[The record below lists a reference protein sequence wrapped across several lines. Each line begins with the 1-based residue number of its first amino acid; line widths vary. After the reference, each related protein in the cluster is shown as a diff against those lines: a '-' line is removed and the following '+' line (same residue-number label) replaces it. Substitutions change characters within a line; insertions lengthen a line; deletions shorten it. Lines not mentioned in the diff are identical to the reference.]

1 MKIILASEDPEK
13 KQFLKGIVDSVR
25 FDIEFVEDAY
35 RAIERIEKATSE
47 QIVILD
53 FLLPGMSGNQVCEQV
68 QRTPLRW
75 RSFILAIPSA
85 HGLWDPIQFL
95 KAGGDGV
102 LSWAEEGE
110 RLGLEIESAARF
122 LQRQGQIT
130 QRLKVD
136 AERYIPL
143 EGIGAGGVSSVYRGI
158 DRKLEREV
166 AIKYLRSEFDST
178 ISNSEAAL
186 QEARLLAKF
195 IHPNLVTVFD
205 YGESEEGAFVVME
218 IVEGESLQS
227 LLESGALRDSLLDKL
242 VVESLQGI
250 EAAHSQ
256 GVLHLD
262 LKPANL
268 MFGFMGSTGSEM
280 NLKIVDFGIARDR
293 RQADGFKSLKSNTV
307 VGSLPY
313 IAPERFYGES
323 LGRRSDLYSLGH
335 IYYIGLTG
343 RHAFP
348 VEGAQPMIDAH
359 LNTIPTSIL
368 EFRPEL
374 PLELDEWLMK
384 LLAKRPEERFT
395 SALDALQAY
404 QKINWEKKS

>member
-1 MKIILASEDPEK
+1 MKIILATEDPEK
-13 KQFLKGIVDSVR
+13 KRFLKETVDSIR
-25 FDIEFVEDAY
+25 FDIEIVEDAY
-35 RAIERIEKATSE
+35 AAIEKIEKTVQE

-53 FLLPGMSGNQVCEQV
+53 FLLPGMNGAQVCEKV
-68 QRTPLRW
+68 IRTPLRW
-75 RSFILAIPSA
+75 RSFIYGIRSA
-85 HGLWDPIQFL
+85 DPLWDPLLFL
-95 KAGGDGV
+95 KSGGDGV
-102 LSWAEEGE
+102 LDFCDSMESVMI
-110 RLGLEIESAARF
+110 EIETASRL
-122 LQRQGQIT
+122 LQRQAKIT
-130 QRLKVD
+130 QRLRVD

-143 EGIGAGGVSSVYRGI
+143 EGIGSGGVSNVYRGI

-166 AIKYLRSEFDST
+166 AIKYLRSDFDST

-227 LLESGALRDSLLDKL
+227 MLESGGLRDSLFDRL
-242 VVESLQGI
+242 VIESLQGI

-262 LKPANL
+262 LKPANI

-280 NLKIVDFGIARDR
+280 HLKIVDFGIARDR
-293 RQADGFKSLKSNTV
+293 HHTDGLKSLKSKTV

-323 LGRRSDLYSLGH
+323 LGRKSDLYSLGH

-343 RHAFP
+343 RHAFL
-348 VEGAQPMIDAH
+348 VDGIQAMIDAH

-374 PLELDEWLMK
+374 PLELNEWVMK
-384 LLAKRPEERFT
+384 LLEKKVEERFA
-395 SALDALQAY
+395 SALEALQAY
-404 QKINWEKKS
+404 QKINWDKKT